1 MEYTKDL
8 KENLKVKIQYILSG
22 LQMDQERR
30 SLRLAQQFGYL
41 TYVRLFVESQKRKS
55 LQPYFPYAGF
65 PMEWTRGDETMEDQQ
80 RVWQLQYQIQYCSSI
95 VEEGHFMEQAWTSD
109 NARWLTELCKL
120 IDWIADQ
127 CSWDE
132 EMPELFG
139 TALEEMVG
147 QIYRLGNSGMFLMP
161 EVLTDMLIELTNEAG
176 KSPVL
181 TVWEE
186 AKAAEGSQERETTR
200 KIVNAAETEREGANE
215 GHLSGREA
223 DRGRE
228 FRVWNPSCRTGAF
241 LAALYR
247 SRPQWRLIGSEEEK
261 EQACLARMLQFY
273 HGAGNGVILRENP
286 LEHTHQ
292 EYYDLIVTN
301 PPVGELDIQQQ
312 ERFPIVTRKVQ
323 LQYLQLVM
331 DHLAPGGMAVAVVN
345 EGSLFKFEAE
355 MKVRRRLM
363 EEYDLKGVISLPAG
377 AFLPYT
383 ASKAS
388 VLIFTNAAGKTEENE
403 AVLFYELQ
411 NPGYTLDKRQEPT
424 DDSQIPELLQ
434 VWEKLGDLY
443 KEWKHQLAAGERR
456 NQWENPVPEEWEH
469 HHFWFADKSTI
480 CRNDYNLTTGRYKP
494 WREVQ
499 EEASESPLE
508 LLQQLASLERETME
522 QMKEL
527 IDMTKNYG

>member
-1 MEYTKDL
+1 MEYTKDM
-8 KENLKVKIQYILSG
+8 KENLKVKIQNILSG
-22 LQMDQERR
+22 LQIDQERR
-30 SLRLAQQFGYL
+30 PLRLAQQFGYL
-41 TYVRLFVESQKRKS
+41 AYVRLFVESQKRKS
-55 LQPYFPYAGF
+55 LRIYFPYAGF
-65 PMEWTRGDETMEDQQ
+65 PMEWTRGDEAMEDQQ
-80 RVWQLQYQIQYCSSI
+80 RIWQLQYQIQYCSSI
-95 VEEGHFMEQAWTSD
+95 VEEGHFMEQAWTSE

-120 IDWIADQ
+120 IDWIGDQ
-127 CSWDE
+127 CGWDGG
-132 EMPELFG
+132 MPELFG
-139 TALEEMVG
+139 TALEEMVV

-161 EVLTDMLIELTNEAG
+161 EALTEMLVKLTGEAG
-176 KSPVL
+176 KSPVP
-181 TVWEE
+181 
-186 AKAAEGSQERETTR
+186 A
-200 KIVNAAETEREGANE
+200 
-215 GHLSGREA
+215 GREQNH
-223 DRGRE
+223 GRE

-247 SRPQWRLIGSEEEK
+247 SHPHWQLTGSGEEK
-261 EQACLARMLQFY
+261 EQVCLAQMLQFY

-312 ERFPIVTRKVQ
+312 ERFPITTRKVQ

-331 DHLAPGGMAVAVVN
+331 AHLAPGGMAVAVVN

-383 ASKAS
+383 VSKAS
-388 VLIFTNAAGKTEENE
+388 VLIFTNAAEGTKENE

-411 NPGYTLDKRQEPT
+411 NPGYTLDRRQEPT
-424 DDSQIPELLQ
+424 KDSQIPELLQ
-434 VWEKLGDLY
+434 VWEKQGDLY
-443 KEWKHQLAAGERR
+443 KEWKHQLSVGEKR

-494 WREVQ
+494 WQEVQ
-499 EEASESPLE
+499 EEVSESPLE

-527 IDMTKNYG
+527 IDMTKNYR